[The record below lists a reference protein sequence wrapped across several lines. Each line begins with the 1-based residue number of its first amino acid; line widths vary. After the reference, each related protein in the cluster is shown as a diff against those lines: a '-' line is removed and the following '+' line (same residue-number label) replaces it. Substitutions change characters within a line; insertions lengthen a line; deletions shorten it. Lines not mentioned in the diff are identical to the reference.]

1 MKKLILTSTALFG
14 LAIVAHAQF
23 VNQVGNQQVALQE
36 QTGNDQTGTINQV
49 QSPNDPNRTN
59 YGNYAITFQGIPNNT
74 GPNTA
79 TINQNDGSQGNRAGI
94 AQGGGNNSALIEQN
108 GGPDGLSGGTTSA
121 SATIGAA
128 GGDGN
133 FGGILQQGV
142 NNIAVLSQRNNSR
155 QNGSEIYQNGLDIS
169 GYTNT
174 AVVIQSN
181 NSRNND
187 AFIFQG
193 YSAQNVASMAVSG
206 NQAYIYQGRTYT
218 YSEPIT
224 AESVDNYAT
233 ITQLANASQ
242 ASIVQGGTVN
252 RGAGSSYG
260 SVATILQQ
268 ADVSVASINQGADR
282 GRSVGSRA
290 SIIQTGGPR
299 PWINIYQG
307 YGETGSDQGSTVS
320 ISSASA
326 NGFSN
331 IYQGYRGTTQ
341 GNQVTIQQ
349 TDRSSA
355 SVVQG
360 SGVGSS
366 SINDRV
372 TIIQN
377 GIGSI
382 VNVYQNSTG
391 SNIFPS
397 PTPGVSIG
405 QSIGRDNTA
414 SILQAIGVS
423 NSQAVVDQGTAFSA
437 TEVLQ
442 VNGNL
447 AAINQLTG
455 NNLRASVTQGG
466 NAGRGIPSATAFT
479 PPVPF
484 GGNGTIVQLGGV
496 ATNNSASIT
505 QAGGDNHSANVYQG
519 GVANSAQVTQ
529 LGGNSSQALIVQAEK
544 TRGNQAL
551 LTQTSSGERNTAI
564 IYQFANVDG
573 EGMGAG
579 NTALISQLTGSDN
592 IALIQQGVPG
602 GGTVSSGNYLRI
614 SQSGNAN
621 QARMAQVGNNNY
633 ADITQNGN
641 NNRLVDALG
650 TAGSFATQQG
660 NNNRL
665 TLIQNAGSGPG
676 QTYKYTQI
684 GDNNTQVVNQNA
696 N

>member
-1 MKKLILTSTALFG
+1 MKKLILTSAALFG
-14 LAIVAHAQF
+14 LAIVAHAQ
-23 VNQVGNQQVALQE
+23 VNQAGDQQFAEQNRANAQ
-36 QTGNDQTGTINQV
+36 QTGVINQV
-49 QSPNDPNRTN
+49 QGTSGTN
-59 YGNYAITFQGIPNNT
+59 YGNYAITFQS
-74 GPNTA
+74 GPAGASTNTA
-79 TINQNDGSQGNRAGI
+79 NINQNDGAQGNRAGI
-94 AQGGGNNSALIEQN
+94 AQIGGNNNALIEQN
-108 GGPDGLSGGTTSA
+108 GGPDGLSGGTTSV

-155 QNGSEIYQNGLDIS
+155 QNGSEIYQNGLDI
-169 GYTNT
+169 GGLTNT

-193 YSAQNVASMAVSG
+193 YSAQNVASMAVTN

-218 YSEPIT
+218 YLEPIT
-224 AESVDNYAT
+224 AESANNYAT
-233 ITQLANASQ
+233 ITQLANNNLAN
-242 ASIVQGGTVN
+242 IVQGGTRSIFN
-252 RGAGSSYG
+252 LRAGSSDG

-268 ADVSVASINQGADR
+268 SDGTVANISQGAD
-282 GRSVGSRA
+282 GGKSVGSRA
-290 SIIQTGGPR
+290 NIVQTQGPR
-299 PWINIYQG
+299 IVDDIYQG
-307 YGETGSDQGSTVS
+307 YGTTGSDYGSTAS
-320 ISSASA
+320 IISSGSSTS
-326 NGFSN
+326 NKGSSIFQGF
-331 IYQGYRGTTQ
+331 QGRTEGS
-341 GNQVTIQQ
+341 QVTIQNTGENVSQ
-349 TDRSSA
+349 A
-355 SVVQG
+355 IQG
-360 SGVGSS
+360 GGVGFS
-366 SINDRV
+366 SINDKASIV
-372 TIIQN
+372 QN
-377 GIGSI
+377 GQDNIAVTS
-382 VNVYQNSTG
+382 QNSSG
-391 SNIFPS
+391 ANIYTN
-397 PTPGVSIG
+397 PTPPPSVGNST
-405 QSIGRDNTA
+405 GRDNTA
-414 SILQAIGVS
+414 TILQAVGVS
-423 NSQAVVDQGTAFSA
+423 NSQANIGQGRASVA
-437 TEVLQ
+437 GEVLQ

-447 AAINQLTG
+447 ASINQLAG
-455 NNLRASVTQGG
+455 DNLRASVTQGG
-466 NAGRGIPSATAFT
+466 SVGVNAI
-479 PPVPF
+479 PF
-484 GGNGTIVQLGGV
+484 GGNSYILALGAV
-496 ATNNSASIT
+496 ATDNSASIT
-505 QAGGDNHSANVYQG
+505 QAGGNTHSANVSQG

-529 LGGNSSQALIVQAEK
+529 LGGNISQALIVQAEK

-573 EGMGAG
+573 EGLGAG
-579 NTALISQLTGSDN
+579 NTALISQLMGSDN

-676 QTYKYTQI
+676 QLYRYTQI
-684 GDNNTQVVNQNA
+684 GDNNTQVVTQNA